1 MGAIKESDVKW
12 SLIILLG
19 AVAAGC
25 QNQSK
30 QGAAGETTVGASPAV
45 LNVPSPAP
53 ASSTLAAPA
62 QPTYVAPAAAE
73 PVAAPAAAVTQAPT
87 AAPAAANSAGSSN
100 YTVKKGDTLFRIAKE
115 RYGDGKKWQQ
125 IAAANPGVTPGTLKA
140 GQTLVMPQ

>member
-19 AVAAGC
+19 AVATGC
-25 QNQSK
+25 QNQPK

-45 LNVPSPAP
+45 LNVMSPAP
-53 ASSTLAAPA
+53 ASSTIAPA
-62 QPTYVAPAAAE
+62 QPTYVAPAAA
-73 PVAAPAAAVTQAPT
+73 PTGAAPAAAATEAPVVV
-87 AAPAAANSAGSSN
+87 PAAANSAGSSN